1 MRCFMLTCVALAALA
16 VQASAQNATDPTRP
30 AGPRQ
35 NYAAGQTNPGQANPA
50 GQTRLAQQAGQ
61 SVDLNQAIAGCLLL
75 GNQEEIALAEFAQS
89 RAQNPRVKEFA
100 QMMIQDHE
108 QAVAKLT
115 RVAPE
120 LAQQAASLR
129 EGQAGARPGQPGAQ
143 AEAAPGVAS
152 PASVGQAG
160 AAAAGQQVFALQK
173 RIAQQCLSLTQQELG
188 QKQGAEFD
196 KCYMSAQVGAHIGML
211 AKLRGSQQFAS
222 GELKQVIQ
230 DAEQSVQKHLDHAK
244 QIAKEVEQQGA
255 PRQTSQRP
263 GTTQPAVR

>member
-1 MRCFMLTCVALAALA
+1 MSRCFILTCVTLAALA
-16 VQASAQNATDPTRP
+16 LQATAQTVTDPTRP
-30 AGPRQ
+30 AGPGQ
-35 NYAAGQTNPGQANPA
+35 EYAAGQESPGQPQRPVGQPRPVQRI
-50 GQTRLAQQAGQ
+50 GQTGQA
-61 SVDLNQAIAGCLLL
+61 VDLNQAIAGCLLL

-100 QMMIQDHE
+100 QTMIQDHE
-108 QAVAKLT
+108 QAIAKLT

-129 EGQAGARPGQPGAQ
+129 EGRPGQSGATPGAT
-143 AEAAPGVAS
+143 S
-152 PASVGQAG
+152 PASIGQTTASG
-160 AAAAGQQVFALQK
+160 AGQRVFELQK
-173 RIAQQCLSLTQQELG
+173 RIAQECLQLTQQELG

-196 KCYMSAQVGAHIGML
+196 KCYMASQVGAHIGML

-230 DAEQSVQKHLDHAK
+230 EAEQTVQKHLDHAK

-263 GTTQPAVR
+263 GATTPPLR

>member
-1 MRCFMLTCVALAALA
+1 MCMTLAALD
-16 VQASAQNATDPTRP
+16 VHASAQTVTDPTRP
-30 AGPRQ
+30 AGPGQ
-35 NYAAGQTNPGQANPA
+35 DYAAGQANPGQANSA
-50 GQTRLAQQAGQ
+50 GQSRLAQQAGQ

-100 QMMIQDHE
+100 QMMIQNHE

-115 RVAPE
+115 RVVPE
-120 LAQQAASLR
+120 LAREAASLR
-129 EGQAGARPGQPGAQ
+129 EGQGDQSSRQNETLPGTS
-143 AEAAPGVAS
+143 S
-152 PASVGQAG
+152 PASIGQAG
-160 AAAAGQQVFALQK
+160 AAAAGNQVFALQK
-173 RIAQQCLSLTQQELG
+173 RVTQECLQLTQQELG
-188 QKQGAEFD
+188 QKQGADFD
-196 KCYMSAQVGAHIGML
+196 KCYMASQVGAHIGML

-230 DAEQSVQKHLDHAK
+230 EAEQTVQKHLDHAK

-263 GTTQPAVR
+263 GATTQPLR

>member
-1 MRCFMLTCVALAALA
+1 VTLAALA
-16 VQASAQNATDPTRP
+16 LQATAQTVTDPTRP
-30 AGPRQ
+30 AGPGQ
-35 NYAAGQTNPGQANPA
+35 DYAAGQESPTGEGQRPVGQARSQQQFGQPGQA
-50 GQTRLAQQAGQ
+50 GQAGQ
-61 SVDLNQAIAGCLLL
+61 AIDLNKAIAGCLLL

-129 EGQAGARPGQPGAQ
+129 EGRPGQNGAT
-143 AEAAPGVAS
+143 PGVTS
-152 PASVGQAG
+152 PASIGQTNASGAG
-160 AAAAGQQVFALQK
+160 NQVFELQK
-173 RIAQQCLSLTQQELG
+173 RITKECLQLTQQELG

-196 KCYMSAQVGAHIGML
+196 KCYMVSQVGAHIGML

-230 DAEQSVQKHLDHAK
+230 EAEQTVQKHLEHAK
-244 QIAKEVEQQGA
+244 MIAKEVEQQGA

-263 GTTQPAVR
+263 STTQPAVR